1 MINKLYHEISDSL
14 KLVRDCTIYR
24 EDVPEDFRIPCFM
37 VTLYDQNPSRGI
49 NGRMKNSVRMDVL
62 YFPED
67 ETNYQEECWGVGQDL
82 QRGFC
87 LNSFKIKNRNLK
99 ITDRVLHVMFDVDY
113 REYLDTSEVKMQEM
127 SQTTGIKEE

>member
-1 MINKLYHEISDSL
+1 MISRLYREISDVL
-14 KLVRDCTIYR
+14 KLVKGCTIYR
-24 EDVPEDFRIPCFM
+24 EDIPENFRIPCFM

-49 NGRMKNSVRMDVL
+49 NGRMKNSVRTDVL

-67 ETNYQEECWGVGQDL
+67 EANYQEECWEVGQDL

-99 ITDRVLHVMFDVDY
+99 ITDKVLHFMFDVDY
-113 REYLDTSEVKMQEM
+113 REYTNTSEAKMQEM

>member
-14 KLVRDCTIYR
+14 KLVKGCTIYR
-24 EDVPEDFRIPCFM
+24 EDVPENFCLPCFM
-37 VTLYDQNPSRGI
+37 VTLYDQNPSHRI
-49 NGRMKNSVRMDVL
+49 NGRLKNFVRADIL

-99 ITDRVLHVMFDVDY
+99 ITDKVLHFMFNVDY
-113 REYLDTSEVKMQEM
+113 REYLNISEIKMQEM